1 MTELSGNRS
10 GRRLFKPLLI
20 AALTGTAFFLSALF
34 LLSPDALSQ
43 KISEEGMREDPQP
56 SSALA
61 VEPEAGAPPSAPG
74 EDLKRYDFKVTD
86 SKTFYYFM
94 SLLSVPG
101 AEIHAIVK
109 EASAVYDLRQL
120 GTDSVLRAFT
130 EKDELRR
137 VEYAFSDFE
146 TLVVERAPDGSFKAT
161 KTELPH
167 EHRVSRIEGTI
178 ENSLYEDGTRAG
190 ADPTTVMALSDIFA
204 WDVDF
209 ASDIRK
215 GDSFNILTEVL
226 YVEGRPIK
234 TGKILGAEM
243 VNDGRKYTAIYFEGS
258 SGASYYDENGKSL
271 RRTLLKSPLR
281 FRRITSRFSKSRFHP
296 ILKRYR
302 AHHGVDYGA
311 PTGTPVESAGSGR
324 VAYAGWKSGYGNFIV
339 VKHSNNYSTAY
350 GHLSKIQ
357 RGIRAGAKVDQGDV
371 IGFVG
376 STGISTGPHLHY
388 EVRLGSTLINPLSI
402 KPVPEA
408 SVPRKDLERFLALR
422 DEISKELQSKDT
434 LMASNTAP
442 QAAES
447 PAPEGLSV
455 SLRQQ

>member
-1 MTELSGNRS
+1 MTELSGNGS
-10 GRRLFKPLLI
+10 GRKLFKPLLI
-20 AALTGTAFFLSALF
+20 AALAGTAFFLSAIF

-43 KISEEGMREDPQP
+43 KISDEGAAEE
-56 SSALA
+56 
-61 VEPEAGAPPSAPG
+61 SAPSLAEPG
-74 EDLKRYDFKVTD
+74 AAEPVEDLKRYDFKVTD

-94 SLLSVPG
+94 SLLDVSG
-101 AEIHAIVK
+101 ADINAIVK
-109 EASAVYDLRQL
+109 EASPVYDLRQL
-120 GTDSVLRAFT
+120 STDSVIRAFT
-130 EKDELRR
+130 DKDALSR
-137 VEYAFSDFE
+137 VEYGFSDYE

-161 KTELPH
+161 RSELPH
-167 EHRVSRIEGTI
+167 EVRVSRVAGTI

-226 YVEGRPIK
+226 YVEGRPVR

-243 VNDGRKYTAIYFEGS
+243 VNDGRKYTAIYFEGA
-258 SGASYYDENGKSL
+258 SGASYYDEKGKSL

-281 FRRITSRFSKSRFHP
+281 FRRITSRFTKSRFHP

-311 PTGTPVESAGSGR
+311 PTGTPVESAGSGK
-324 VAYAGWKSGYGNFIV
+324 VIYSGWKSGYGNFV
-339 VKHSNNYSTAY
+339 VIKHSNNYSTAY
-350 GHLSKIQ
+350 GHLSKIK
-357 RGIRAGAKVDQGDV
+357 RGVRAGAKVDQGDV

-388 EVRLGSTLINPLSI
+388 EVRLGNTLINPLSI
-402 KPVPEA
+402 KPVSDA
-408 SVPRKDLERFLALR
+408 SVPKKDLERFLALK
-422 DEISKELQSKDT
+422 DEITRDLESKDT
-434 LMASNTAP
+434 LVASSTVP
-442 QAAES
+442 QAADN
-447 PAPEGLSV
+447 ATPEDLSA
-455 SLRQQ
+455 SLRQP